1 LRKSIAIAAAALL
14 TFSSW
19 TAAPAA
25 EPRGKGARGAD
36 QGALPIEITADRL
49 SADNARNSV
58 TFEGAV
64 RAKQGDVS
72 LDADRIFAEY
82 SKAAGAVEKIV
93 AEGNVRVSQA
103 GRTATASRAVFYN
116 LEQRIVLTGNTVL
129 TQGENTLKGE
139 TLTIYLRENRSV
151 VSGGEGGGRVTGV
164 IYPKGLM
171 ELKENPGK

>member
-1 LRKSIAIAAAALL
+1 VRKAIAVLAIILL
-14 TFSSW
+14 SGILADGF
-19 TAAPAA
+19 AA
-25 EPRGKGARGAD
+25 EPKGKPARSAD

-49 SADNARNSV
+49 SADNAKNSV

-64 RAKQGDVS
+64 HAKQGDVT

-82 SKAAGAVEKIV
+82 SKSAGAIEKIV
-93 AEGNVRVSQA
+93 ADGKVRVTQT
-103 GRTATASRAVFYN
+103 GRTATAAHAVFYN
-116 LEQRIVLTGNTVL
+116 LEQRIVLSGNTVL

-139 TLTIYLRENRSV
+139 SLTIYLRENRSV

-164 IYPKGLM
+164 IYPKGFM